1 MTLKIKLISS
11 IVAFIMVASLM
22 LVGIFANPT
31 VTMQMGGNVSFT
43 ANSVYA
49 KVTGSIKGSQENPT
63 ETPLTE
69 FTIEYDDETVTM
81 PSDWTN
87 MGLTFNENA
96 TDIVVTMSIENLA
109 DNRAIE
115 ISLTDN
121 STTSNYEVQK
131 NADSSSISG
140 ATDTRTI
147 NGGEI
152 IEYTFTL
159 HVESGNI
166 PASGN
171 FLINYTLKNVEEKEG
186 YNVKFINNSGITIYI
201 EADDNPYQTV
211 NLGDTINVNCKQ
223 LKIADNS
230 GSLENR
236 ISSIGEIEFY
246 AGGGGGVTFYAWID
260 GVQTETYYSSPS
272 WYAYG
277 ENWSG
282 GDSIGYAILNVTKDM
297 TLELK

>member
-1 MTLKIKLISS
+1 
-11 IVAFIMVASLM
+11 
-22 LVGIFANPT
+22 
-31 VTMQMGGNVSFT
+31 
-43 ANSVYA
+43 
-49 KVTGSIKGSQENPT
+49 
-63 ETPLTE
+63 
-69 FTIEYDDETVTM
+69 
-81 PSDWTN
+81 
-87 MGLTFNENA
+87 MGLTFDESA
-96 TDIVVTMSIENLA
+96 TDIVVTMTIENLA
-109 DNRAIE
+109 DDRGIE

-121 STTSNYEVQK
+121 STTTNYQVNK
-131 NADSSSISG
+131 TAGGTSVSG
-140 ATDTRTI
+140 STDTRTI

-152 IEYTFTL
+152 VTYIFTL
-159 HVESGNI
+159 HVQSQNN

-236 ISSIGEIEFY
+236 ISSIGEIKFY
-246 AGGGGGVTFYAWID
+246 AGGAGGGGVTFYAWID
-260 GVQTETYYSSPS
+260 GVQTETYYYGPS